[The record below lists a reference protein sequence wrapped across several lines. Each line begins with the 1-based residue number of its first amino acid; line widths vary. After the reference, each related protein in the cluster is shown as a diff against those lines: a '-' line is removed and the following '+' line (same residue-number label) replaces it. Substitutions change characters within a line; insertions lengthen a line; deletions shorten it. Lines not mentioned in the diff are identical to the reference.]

1 MGKYHSSTGRI
12 KPLRGNETTA
22 KFLGYAGLIPFVT
35 FSIGSWIPLPYISDA
50 IQILIAY
57 AAIILSFMGAIH
69 WGLAMSRANQ
79 QCSKYFVASAIP
91 ALTAWLALLLPD
103 TLALIILLCGFFA
116 LFAYDRAVKIS
127 QALPDWY
134 LPIRRTLTLV
144 VVLCLSGTLLSVVLQ

>member
-1 MGKYHSSTGRI
+1 L
-12 KPLRGNETTA
+12 PGNETTA

-50 IQILIAY
+50 VQILIAY

-79 QCSKYFVASAIP
+79 NHSQYFIASVIP

-103 TLALIILLCGFFA
+103 TLALVVLLCGFIA
-116 LFAYDRAVKIS
+116 LFAYDRAVKSS
-127 QALPDWY
+127 QALPEWY
-134 LPIRRTLTLV
+134 IPMRKALTLV
-144 VVLCLSGTLLSVVLQ
+144 VVLCLSGALLSVVLQ